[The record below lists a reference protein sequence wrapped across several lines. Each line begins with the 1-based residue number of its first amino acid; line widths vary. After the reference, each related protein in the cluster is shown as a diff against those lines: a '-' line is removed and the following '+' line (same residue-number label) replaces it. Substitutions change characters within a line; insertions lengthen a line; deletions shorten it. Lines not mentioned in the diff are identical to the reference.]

1 MSRLPGSVHPVAW
14 WLWAIGL
21 AVAASFTTNPLLL
34 LLLIGVA
41 CFVVVL
47 RRGNAPWS
55 RSLRLYL
62 LLGLFIVVVRVAF
75 RCLLGESSGGTV
87 LLDLPSI
94 PLPEWAA
101 GVSLLG
107 PVHLS
112 DLLAGLYDGLRLAA
126 MIICIGA
133 ANSLANPKRL
143 LKVVPIGLYDIGTV
157 VVVAVSV
164 FPQIADSLRRVR
176 RAQQLR
182 PDRDGKKW
190 HVVRRMIVPVLADA
204 LDRSLLLAAAM
215 DSRGYGRRGPTPV
228 RTRRILGVVT
238 VVGLIAVCVG
248 IFGVLDDRAPSLF
261 RWPAFVV
268 GVVLA
273 AGSLAFSSRER
284 TVTRYRP
291 ESFDVIAAAVAAA
304 GLASGVLMLLAT
316 HVTPDHLDPST
327 SPVEWPVVDLLPL
340 VAAVVGLVAAA
351 VSPPGVIRDSGQ
363 DSMQDSAEDEEVPA

>member
-1 MSRLPGSVHPVAW
+1 MKRLPAPVHPIAW

-34 LLLIGVA
+34 MLLIGGA

-47 RRGNAPWS
+47 RRGNAPWA

-62 LLGLFIVVVRVAF
+62 MLGAFIVVVRVAF
-75 RCLLGESSGGTV
+75 RCLVGASGTGTV
-87 LLDLPSI
+87 VLDLPSI

-112 DLLAGLYDGLRLAA
+112 DVLDGVYDGLRLAT

-164 FPQIADSLRRVR
+164 FPQLADSLGRVR

-182 PDRDGKKW
+182 PDRGGGKW
-190 HVVRRMIVPVLADA
+190 HAVRRVIVPVLADA

-228 RTRRILGVVT
+228 RTRRALGVLT
-238 VVGLIAVCVG
+238 VVGLIAVCIG
-248 IFGVLDDRAPSLF
+248 IFGVLDDRAPALF
-261 RWPAFVV
+261 RWPAFVSGIALAVV
-268 GVVLA
+268 G
-273 AGSLAFSSRER
+273 LAFSSRER
-284 TVTRYRP
+284 RVTRYRVEP
-291 ESFDVIAAAVAAA
+291 FDLTAIAVAAS
-304 GLASGVLMLLAT
+304 GLAAGVLMMLAAQYA
-316 HVTPDHLDPST
+316 PAHLNTST
-327 SPVEWPVVDLLPL
+327 TPVEWPVVDLLPL
-340 VAAVVGLVAAA
+340 VAAVIGVLAAV
-351 VSPPGVIRDSGQ
+351 VSPP
-363 DSMQDSAEDEEVPA
+363 SAIPSRAVSA

>member
-1 MSRLPGSVHPVAW
+1 VKRLPAPVHPVAW

-47 RRGNAPWS
+47 RRGDAPWS

-62 LLGLFIVVVRVAF
+62 LLGAFIVVIRVVF
-75 RCLLGESSGGTV
+75 RCFLGAAGSGPV
-87 LLDLPSI
+87 LLDLPRV
-94 PLPEWAA
+94 PLPDWAA

-112 DLLAGLYDGLRLAA
+112 DLLDGLYDGLHLAA
-126 MIICIGA
+126 MIICVGA

-143 LKVVPIGLYDIGTV
+143 LKVVPISLYDIGTV

-164 FPQIADSLRRVR
+164 FPQLADSLRRVR

-182 PDRDGKKW
+182 PARGGRW
-190 HVVRRMIVPVLADA
+190 HLVRRVIIPVLADA

-215 DSRGYGRRGPTPV
+215 DSRGYGRRGESRP
-228 RTRRILGVVT
+228 RTRGLLAVVT
-238 VVGLIAVCVG
+238 VIGLIAVCIG
-248 IFGVLDDRAPSLF
+248 IFGVLDQQAPTLF

-268 GVVLA
+268 GVALA
-273 AGSLAFSSRER
+273 AAGLVFSSRER
-284 TVTRYRP
+284 TVTRYRVDP
-291 ESFDVIAAAVAAA
+291 FDLTAWTIAAG
-304 GLASGVLMLLAT
+304 GLASGVLMVIAT
-316 HVTPDHLDPST
+316 QVAPAHLSTPTAPAQ
-327 SPVEWPVVDLLPL
+327 WPVVDLLPL
-340 VAAVVGLVAAA
+340 LAAVTGLVAAA
-351 VSPPGVIRDSGQ
+351 VAPPGVIHH
-363 DSMQDSAEDEEVPA
+363 EEAVA